1 MPMMLRCGA
10 RTLDLSRPRVMGI
23 LNVTPDSFSDGGR
36 FFDRELALDHARR
49 MIGEGA
55 DLIDVGGESTR
66 PGAQAVSEAEELARV
81 LPIVSALSGDG
92 ILVSIDTMKPGVMRE
107 AVAAGAAMIND
118 VRALREGGALEAAVA
133 SGAAVCLMHMRGT
146 PRTMQQDVRYDDV
159 VGEVRD
165 FLVARAHACEAAG
178 IATDRIVL
186 DPGFGFAKDVDDNL
200 KLLHALPAL
209 VGAGYPVLAGLS
221 RKSSLGKLTGRDTAD
236 RLAASLAATL
246 AAVARGASLLR
257 VHDVRET
264 VDALA
269 VWHAVESA
277 QVVNAVPPM
286 VR

>member
-10 RTLDLSRPRVMGI
+10 HTLDLSRPRVMGV
-23 LNVTPDSFSDGGR
+23 LNVTPDSFFDGGR
-36 FFDRELALDHARR
+36 FVDRERALDHARR
-49 MIGEGA
+49 MIADGA

-66 PGAQAVSEAEELARV
+66 PGAQAVPEADELARV
-81 LPIVSALSGDG
+81 LPIVSALAGEG
-92 ILVSIDTMKPGVMRE
+92 LLVSIDTIKPRVMRE

-118 VRALREGGALEAAVA
+118 VRALRERGALKAAA
-133 SGAAVCLMHMRGT
+133 ATGAAVCLMHMRGT
-146 PRTMQQDVRYDDV
+146 PRTMQQRARYADV
-159 VGEVRD
+159 VAEVRD

-178 IATDRIVL
+178 IASDRIVL
-186 DPGFGFAKDVDDNL
+186 DPGFGFAKDVDDNF

-221 RKSSLGKLTGRDTAD
+221 RKSSLGKITGRDTGD

-246 AAVARGASLLR
+246 AAVARGALLLR

-269 VWHAVESA
+269 VWRAVDSGHA
-277 QVVNAVPPM
+277 
-286 VR
+286 